1 MPTLRE
7 LRRRIRTVRSISQIT
22 RAMEAVSASKMRRA
36 QEMTLASRPYS
47 QKAWEVLVH
56 LAHQAEASALLHPL
70 LEVRP
75 VHRVLLVL
83 ITADRGLCGAY
94 NDNII
99 RLAFRF
105 AAVSRAPVAFL
116 TVGRK
121 GRDAV
126 ARVRGALIADF
137 SPMPRWPRFADV
149 RPIARLA
156 MEEFLKGSV
165 DEVYV
170 AYTDFINTMV
180 QRPRVR
186 RLLPLRLTGAYEPAV
201 PEAVERLDTRAV
213 ANKTFIYE
221 PDPAQLLEVILPR
234 FVELQL
240 YQAVLESLASEH
252 SARMVAMRNATE
264 NAENLIY
271 TLTLSYNKAR
281 QQSITSEMLD
291 IAGGAEAM
299 RQAARAQIQA
309 RVRTP
314 AGR

>member
-1 MPTLRE
+1 
-7 LRRRIRTVRSISQIT
+7 
-22 RAMEAVSASKMRRA
+22 
-36 QEMTLASRPYS
+36 
-47 QKAWEVLVH
+47 
-56 LAHQAEASALLHPL
+56 
-70 LEVRP
+70 
-75 VHRVLLVL
+75 
-83 ITADRGLCGAY
+83 
-94 NDNII
+94 
-99 RLAFRF
+99 
-105 AAVSRAPVAFL
+105 
-116 TVGRK
+116 
-121 GRDAV
+121 
-126 ARVRGALIADF
+126 
-137 SPMPRWPRFADV
+137 MPRWPRFADV

-156 MEEFLKGSV
+156 MEEFLKGNV
-165 DEVYV
+165 GEVYV
-170 AYTDFINTMV
+170 AYTDFINTIV

-186 RLLPLRLTGAYEPAV
+186 LLLPLRLTGSYEPAV

-264 NAENLIY
+264 NAESLIY

-299 RQAARAQIQA
+299 RQAARAQIQM

-314 AGR
+314 TGR

>member
-75 VHRVLLVL
+75 VRRVLLIL

-94 NDNII
+94 NDNVI

-105 AAVSRAPVAFL
+105 AAVSRVPVSFL

-126 ARVRGALIADF
+126 ARVRGALVADF
-137 SPMPRWPRFADV
+137 SPMPRWPRFTDV

-156 MEEFLKGSV
+156 MEEFLRQSV
-165 DEVYV
+165 DEVYI

-186 RLLPLRLTGAYEPAV
+186 RLLPLRLTQGHEPAV

-213 ANKTFIYE
+213 ANKAFIYE

-234 FVELQL
+234 FVELQV

-309 RVRTP
+309 RVRAG